1 MEELIYT
8 LKKLQANAFVY
19 YSKAHGYH
27 WDVEGILFDQFH
39 SFFGEIYED
48 AWNSVDDYAE
58 WIRRFGAKA
67 SFSISDSLMMS
78 NVKYDLTPEISNP
91 IAMLQSLYNS
101 NEIIINDLKNAF
113 PIATQAGEEGVAN
126 FIAERIDVHQKWQW
140 KLRASLGTTFN
151 L

>member
-1 MEELIYT
+1 MEELVYA
-8 LKKLQANAFVY
+8 LKKLQANAFIY

-58 WIRRFGAKA
+58 WIRRFGSKA
-67 SFSISDSLMMS
+67 SFSVSESLMMS

-91 IAMLQSLYNS
+91 IAMLQSLYES
-101 NEIIINDLKNAF
+101 NAIIINDLKTAF
-113 PIATQAGEEGVAN
+113 PIATAANEEGAAN
-126 FIAERIDVHQKWQW
+126 YIAERIDAHQKWGW
-140 KLRASLGTTFN
+140 KLSVSLKSMVN
-151 L
+151 N